1 VHQYAPIGIEENKHN
16 SLLHGKEY
24 STTNTQMGSFEVCAL
39 WYNNAWFLWQ
49 LFTKQRIAAMRMII
63 VRHGESEWNRIHRYQ
78 GQLDAPLSALGLRQ
92 ADALAERLKNEEF
105 DIIYTSRLQRAALTA
120 KAIAKYH
127 AAVPYVEDEALL
139 EIKHGDWEGRFAHE
153 IAELYADGLAEWRE
167 HPTRSQMP
175 NGESFSNILKRTL
188 DFKEQ
193 TIKRHTDATILV
205 STHDVV
211 VKILVADALG
221 MDMDRINR
229 IWVTNASISVIEYG
243 DDLPYLV
250 SLSEACHL
258 GQLASTREGQKAI

>member
-1 VHQYAPIGIEENKHN
+1 
-16 SLLHGKEY
+16 
-24 STTNTQMGSFEVCAL
+24 
-39 WYNNAWFLWQ
+39 
-49 LFTKQRIAAMRMII
+49 MRLII

-92 ADALAERLKNEEF
+92 AEALAQRLKGEQL
-105 DIIYTSRLQRAALTA
+105 DHIYSSPLQRAARTA
-120 KAIAKYH
+120 EAIAAHH
-127 AAVPYVEDEALL
+127 AAVPFAYADALL
-139 EIKHGDWEGRFAHE
+139 EINHGEWQGKFADE
-153 IAELYADGLAEWRE
+153 ILAEYADGLREWRE

-175 NGESFSNILKRTL
+175 GGESFSNVLKRSL
-188 DFKEQ
+188 DFLETICARHEGQ
-193 TIKRHTDATILV
+193 TVLI

-243 DDLPYLV
+243 KDLPYLV

-258 GQLASTREGQKAI
+258 GTLASTREGQKAL